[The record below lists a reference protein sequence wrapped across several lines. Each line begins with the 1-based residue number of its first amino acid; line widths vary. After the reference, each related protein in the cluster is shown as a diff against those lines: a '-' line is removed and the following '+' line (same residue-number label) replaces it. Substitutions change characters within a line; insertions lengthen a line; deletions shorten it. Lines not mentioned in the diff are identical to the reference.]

1 MSNYTTENL
10 VPVLNP
16 ENRVPAIRIGDQ
28 VFVMQSGGG
37 SATDFY
43 KCATVDTVNQTW
55 TGYKAVLSGGVYS
68 FESTATSGLTY
79 GTAFTP
85 LVDKIYD
92 DGALVK
98 VDKLYIGL
106 DPTMVF
112 YAPLAESSAAAVT
125 GQVFTQTGTVAY
137 TTEDGIPCAYFNGN
151 ARLSF
156 EMESL
161 LSTLSIS
168 AWLKYSNNSITPV
181 VLGSPG
187 SSHHTASIYSVNSQV
202 GWSSWADDK
211 TYPCSSGVWHHIAL
225 CANSSDRSVNV
236 YIDGTLAGTSY
247 HTWELQQKNGWLG
260 GNTQGYALNGYLAA
274 VRIYDRLLTSSE
286 VAALAAEF
294 TPSAS

>member
-16 ENRVPAIRIGDQ
+16 ENGIPAIRIGDQ
-28 VFVMQSGGG
+28 VFTMAASGG
-37 SATDFY
+37 ATEFY
-43 KCATVDTVNQTW
+43 KCASVDTVNQTW
-55 TGYKAVLSGGVYS
+55 TGYKAVLSNGVYS
-68 FESTATSGLTY
+68 FESTVTSGLTY
-79 GTAFTP
+79 GSGFTP
-85 LVDKIYD
+85 EVGKIYD

-106 DPTMVF
+106 DPAMVF
-112 YAPLAESSAAAVT
+112 YAPLAESSAAAET

-137 TTEDGIPCAYFNGN
+137 TTENGIPCAYFNGS

-156 EMESL
+156 EMASL
-161 LSTLSIS
+161 LRTLSIS
-168 AWLKYSNNSITPV
+168 AWFKCSNSSTTPV
-181 VLGSPG
+181 ILGTPG
-187 SSHHTASIYSVNSQV
+187 SSHHTASIYIASSNA
-202 GWSSWADDK
+202 GWSSWGDDK
-211 TYPCSSGVWHHIAL
+211 LYSCTAGVWHHMAL
-225 CANSSDRSVNV
+225 CANSSDGSVDV

-247 HTWELQQKNGWLG
+247 HTWELQQTNGWLG
-260 GNTQGYALNGYLAA
+260 GNTQGYGLNGYLAA